1 MVSRFTE
8 LLFALFIVPC
18 LVASVKPA
26 IKKHAVASTREQTAM
41 SFPALAAEVEHA
53 RRRLQFMQDHVI
65 MSDASC
71 NDNGMPHYLIG

>member
-1 MVSRFTE
+1 ME
-8 LLFALFIVPC
+8 LLFALVHSSMPRR
-18 LVASVKPA
+18 LRETGY
-26 IKKHAVASTREQTAM
+26 KKRAVASTREQTAT

-53 RRRLQFMQDHVI
+53 RRRLQFKQDHVI